1 MPRLEHIKRPDED
14 WTGLKDA
21 KERRK
26 LQNRLNVRAHRRRKA
41 EAEAEKSSDA
51 EPGPF
56 GLLKTHPDSALP
68 MVSIKGRFSM
78 SESDGIKL
86 QHLVESWDTSFTSRA
101 ESASLES
108 SAHFPLC
115 PDHLIP
121 LAQYNIIRATLTNAT
136 ILSILHLMPY
146 DQCAPLRMAMPLF
159 PSTSTTESSQV
170 GTLAASCPPS
180 LRPTALQLSIPHDY
194 WVDLVPDPT
203 LRDNILLA
211 LQDGLI
217 DVVELQADLV
227 GQICQETITAAKAQP
242 RKGFEQSASQ
252 SRKQNATRSLSD
264 EGQLGMLVWSDPWC
278 ADGYEMAE
286 AFIRRWSFLFK
297 GCWRFLGATNK
308 WRISRG
314 EEPLELDI

>member
-1 MPRLEHIKRPDED
+1 MPRLEHIKRPEED

-26 LQNRLNVRAHRRRKA
+26 LQNRLNVRAHRKRKV
-41 EAEAEKSSDA
+41 EAEAEKASEA

-56 GLLKTHPDSALP
+56 GLLKPHPEPALP
-68 MVSIKGRFSM
+68 MVSTKGRFSM
-78 SESDGIKL
+78 LESDGIKL
-86 QHLVESWDTSFTSRA
+86 RQLVERWDTAFGPRPGST
-101 ESASLES
+101 SLES

-159 PSTSTTESSQV
+159 PSTSTTESLTTS
-170 GTLAASCPPS
+170 GTLPASCPPS
-180 LRPTALQLSIPHDY
+180 LRPTALQLLIPHDY

-242 RKGFEQSASQ
+242 SRGSAQIDSQKRKP
-252 SRKQNATRSLSD
+252 KTTRSLSD
-264 EGQLGMLVWSDPWC
+264 EGELGMLVWSDH
-278 ADGYEMAE
+278 GVQMAM
-286 AFIRRWSFLFK
+286 K
-297 GCWRFLGATNK
+297 
-308 WRISRG
+308 
-314 EEPLELDI
+314 